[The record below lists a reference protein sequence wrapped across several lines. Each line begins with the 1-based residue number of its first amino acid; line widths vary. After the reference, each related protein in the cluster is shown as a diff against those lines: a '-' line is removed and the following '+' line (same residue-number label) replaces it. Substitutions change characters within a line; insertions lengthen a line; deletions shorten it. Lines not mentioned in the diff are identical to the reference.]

1 MTIDIH
7 SLLGKNPIT
16 RNILKPK
23 FGYKFCGPFNKL
35 DRQVNYNK
43 ITGEIYKVND
53 KAKNKTDEVCMMHDI
68 CYSIEKNRIF
78 VIEKWLDL

>member
-23 FGYKFCGPFNKL
+23 FGYNFLGPHNNL
-35 DRQVNYNK
+35 ERQIDYDKRLGTIRK
-43 ITGEIYKVND
+43 IHVKP
-53 KAKNKTDEVCMMHDI
+53 KNLLELPCFMMFVMLLV
-68 CYSIEKNRIF
+68 RIKMY
-78 VIEKWLDL
+78 VIEKW

>member
-23 FGYKFCGPFNKL
+23 FGYKYCGPYNNL
-35 DRQVNYNK
+35 DKQVNYNK
-43 ITGEIYKVND
+43 NTGKFIKFMINLKIKLMKYV
-53 KAKNKTDEVCMMHDI
+53 
-68 CYSIEKNRIF
+68 
-78 VIEKWLDL
+78 